1 MRSING
7 LNVNSDWGFDTQRG
21 FYPIY
26 EILFK
31 VGDGYIV
38 VGNIPEKELDK
49 DRCVETVDEK
59 KLGELVDKY
68 LNTEWSFLKQSET
81 LNKKCC
87 NSGGY
92 KEPGLYDEFQP
103 HWGPGSSY
111 KPWIYGK

>member
-1 MRSING
+1 MVNG
-7 LNVNSDWGFDTQRG
+7 LYINTDWEFDSQRG
-21 FYPIY
+21 FYQVT

-31 VGDGYIV
+31 MVGYFV
-38 VGNIPEKELDK
+38 VGHIPETEFGKGVS
-49 DRCVETVDEK
+49 VETMDDK

-68 LNTEWSFLKQSET
+68 LDNEWSFLKQSET
-81 LNKKCC
+81 QNKKCC